1 MGKPI
6 SDFRVV
12 ATSTFVSLF
21 DVALNIFVAMIT
33 GSAVMLAQ
41 ALQGLSDLV
50 TGGILFFGVRRSK
63 RTADRRH

>member
-50 TGGILFFGVRRSK
+50 TGGILFFGTSVKAHSRS
-63 RTADRRH
+63 